1 MDKIIKILIVEDSP
15 TQSEKLCFLLE
26 EEGYKVEKAE
36 NGKKALDMLERFA
49 PDIIISDVIMP
60 EMDGYE
66 FCKQV
71 KNNDKWKKT
80 PVILLTALSDPEDV
94 IRGLISG
101 ADNFLTKPYKNEF
114 LISRI
119 KHVVINLNIRNE
131 RLSEL
136 GIEIFFAG
144 KKHFVNS
151 DRLQI
156 IDLLLSTYE
165 NAIIKNKE
173 LESVNNELN
182 ELKNQLEMQ
191 NKDLQEL
198 NEQKNQFLGMAAHDL
213 RNPLGA
219 ISGFSQFLLEDS
231 ELNKQQK
238 EFLKYIKDSSEFM
251 LKLIDD
257 LLDISSIES
266 GTVTLGLKKTNLI
279 DFIYCNLDINKML
292 ALKKNIQIEYTH
304 PETIKETYIDRG
316 KFDQLLNNLLS
327 NAIKFSFPNTK
338 IKVNLQQDESNI
350 LLSVTDEGQGIPEKE
365 LHLIFK
371 PFTKT
376 SVKSTAG
383 EHSTGLGLAI
393 VRKIVEGHKGDIW
406 VESAEGKG
414 STFFVKIPIKENI
427 AL

>member
-1 MDKIIKILIVEDSP
+1 MEKTIKILIVEDSP
-15 TQSEKLCFLLE
+15 TQAEKLCFLLE
-26 EEGYKVEKAE
+26 EEGYIVEKAE
-36 NGKKALDMLERFA
+36 NGKKALNALDIFT
-49 PDIIISDVIMP
+49 PDIIISDVLMP

-66 FCKQV
+66 FCNKV
-71 KNNDKWKKT
+71 KSNKKWKKT
-80 PVILLTALSDPEDV
+80 PVILLTSLSDPEDV

-101 ADNFLTKPYKNEF
+101 ADNFLTKPYKNDF

-131 RLSEL
+131 RLSDL

-165 NAIIKNKE
+165 NAIMKNKE

-182 ELKNQLEMQ
+182 ELKNQLEVQ

-279 DFIYCNLDINKML
+279 NFIYCNLDINKML
-292 ALKKNIQIEYTH
+292 ASKKNIEIDFTH
-304 PETIKETYIDRG
+304 PETIRETYIDRG

-338 IKVNLQQDESNI
+338 IKVDLQQDEYYT
-350 LLSVTDEGQGIPEKE
+350 LLSVKDEGQGIPEKE

-371 PFTKT
+371 PFSKT

-406 VESAEGKG
+406 VESVEGKG
-414 STFFVKIPIKENI
+414 STFCVKIPITEN
-427 AL
+427 LK